1 MARPLKSGVDYFP
14 KDTSFYQDDKVRLIR
29 ANYGAKGLYLLDY
42 LLCDLYG
49 KNGYYMQWDNNKCLL
64 VSDGAG
70 CGCTPGFVAEAVA
83 GFIRCSIFDKRVFDE
98 FGILTSAG
106 IQRRFVRMLESRKN
120 FTFIEEYFL
129 LDKSNEE
136 DIPQGILSKCT
147 FKKIIKEENPVINE
161 ENQVNRLDNSQNKIE
176 ENRINENRKE
186 DAAVASVVKF
196 YQDNMAIPI
205 TPMTMEKL
213 ADWLKDVDISL
224 IEYAIEQAVNQNKRT
239 WAYVEAILKNHFN
252 AGRKTRAE
260 AEGSKGKGSNAKPT
274 SFSNFEGREFDYDA
288 FESASMGKGDKSGS

>member
-29 ANYGAKGLYLLDY
+29 ASYGAKGLFLLDY

-49 KNGYYMQWDNNKCLL
+49 KNGYFMQWDNNKCLL

-136 DIPQGILSKCT
+136 DVPQGILSKCT
-147 FKKIIKEENPVINE
+147 FKKIIKEENPIIKE
-161 ENQVNRLDNSQNKIE
+161 ENRVNRFDNSQNKIE
-176 ENRINENRKE
+176 ENKIKENKTE
-186 DAAVASVVKF
+186 DAPAELSAAVASAISF
-196 YQDNMAIPI
+196 YQKNMGMPI
-205 TPMTMEKL
+205 GSLIMEKL
-213 ADWLKDVDISL
+213 MAWLEDVDVSL
-224 IEYAIEQAVNQNKRT
+224 IEYAVEQAVSQNKRT
-239 WAYVEAILKNHFN
+239 WAYVEAILNNHFN

-260 AEGSKGKGSNAKPT
+260 AEGARPRGNNGFN
-274 SFSNFEGREFDYDA
+274 NFDGGNYDFDA
-288 FESASMGKGDKSGS
+288 FEQRSIGK